1 MYPPNDPPRPSR
13 PKAGLG
19 LVIMMMIVIV
29 VLFKVVVKS
38 VNGTLE
44 HIGASSFYI
53 FLGAKSEELHQSP
66 LFVWAALTSIAAYI
80 SSLALYKIL
89 KAR

>member
-1 MYPPNDPPRPSR
+1 MM
-13 PKAGLG
+13 
-19 LVIMMMIVIV
+19 IMMMIVIV
-29 VLFKVVVKS
+29 ILFKVVVKS

-53 FLGAKSEELHQSP
+53 FLGAKSEDLHRSP
-66 LFVWAALTSIAAYI
+66 LFVWAALTSIVSYI
-80 SSLALYKIL
+80 SALALYKIL